1 VKQNRHWTEMPKDFL
16 ENLER
21 YRKEQCVVF
30 HGVDF
35 FMVSVLLW
43 TRQYGFLAR
52 RFVRMPGDERTDAEI
67 ITFLKARTRA
77 ISEEVPEGAVVN
89 A

>member
-1 VKQNRHWTEMPKDFL
+1 MFPWLGRLPGDFL

-21 YRKEQCVVF
+21 YKKEGCVVF

-43 TRQYGFLAR
+43 TRQYGFLAK

-67 ITFLKARTRA
+67 ISFLKARTRA
-77 ISEEVPEGAVVN
+77 ISDDVPEGLVVN